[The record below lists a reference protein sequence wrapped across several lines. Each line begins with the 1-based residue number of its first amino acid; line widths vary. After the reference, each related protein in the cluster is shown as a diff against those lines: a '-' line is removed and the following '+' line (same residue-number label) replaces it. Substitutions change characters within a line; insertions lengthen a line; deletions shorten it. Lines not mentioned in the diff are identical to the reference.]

1 MQGAYGLAGTGGDI
15 RNAITSRIPQV
26 QQFLPPRIK
35 QLPTSEQVKGAVEG
49 QTGSLNYE
57 PKTQLEGGLKIGGE
71 FAPNALNE
79 GSLLRRGAM
88 VALPA
93 MADWLAGKA
102 TEGSPLQPYAQTG
115 AAILGSIA
123 AHKATAPKEIPSTP
137 SAAQVETAGHEG
149 YQNPAIDAVKFK
161 ATAIPDLADNIIDT
175 LNRDKRNARLVP
187 DIHNI
192 VDDMKTPVNGQ
203 VHTIEDLETT
213 RRLLGEKAQQAI
225 RNGDNTTKAAA
236 TIAIKKI
243 DGYLKSNPQ
252 SDLLMGDV
260 RAANDALSTARQ
272 NVAIGKTAGE
282 IQQKIYAGEVGAA
295 SANSGK
301 NVENA
306 LKQKLR
312 PVLTTKKHGQNL
324 TDENLQ
330 DVKDLVFG
338 TSAGNLRRDVGHM
351 LGGGGGIATPVVSS
365 IAHSFGGPAAA
376 IATPLIGRA
385 VKQSGNAAARRQA
398 QKIVNGILAR
408 SPEAEQWAAIQARIS
423 AANPQPS
430 ALPASLLSGLLSSPA
445 YQAISQ
451 GILSPQGH

>member
-1 MQGAYGLAGTGGDI
+1 
-15 RNAITSRIPQV
+15 
-26 QQFLPPRIK
+26 
-35 QLPTSEQVKGAVEG
+35 
-49 QTGSLNYE
+49 
-57 PKTQLEGGLKIGGE
+57 
-71 FAPNALNE
+71 
-79 GSLLRRGAM
+79 
-88 VALPA
+88 
-93 MADWLAGKA
+93 
-102 TEGSPLQPYAQTG
+102 
-115 AAILGSIA
+115 
-123 AHKATAPKEIPSTP
+123 
-137 SAAQVETAGHEG
+137 
-149 YQNPAIDAVKFK
+149 
-161 ATAIPDLADNIIDT
+161 
-175 LNRDKRNARLVP
+175 
-187 DIHNI
+187 
-192 VDDMKTPVNGQ
+192 MKTPVNGP

-243 DGYLKSNPQ
+243 DGYLESNPQ
-252 SDLLMGDV
+252 SDLLTGDV

-408 SPEAEQWAAIQARIS
+408 SPEAQQWAAMQARIS

-451 GILSPQGH
+451 GILSPQGR